1 MSNSPSLP
9 GPPIAWTRPDDLVL
23 TILNLF
29 LCMYMRVPVCLYV
42 HYVLVVPTEA
52 GRGHQIPWIWT
63 RGGCELPDEGS
74 GN

>member
-1 MSNSPSLP
+1 
-9 GPPIAWTRPDDLVL
+9 
-23 TILNLF
+23 
-29 LCMYMRVPVCLYV
+29 MRVPVCLYV